1 MNSKKA
7 QVQFFYTVTDEE
19 LMLMSSQNPELRF
32 ERNADG
38 TLETMP
44 PTGGISGN
52 REAKAT
58 AYLLTW
64 VESQD
69 LGEVFSSSTG
79 FRLPNTA
86 VRLPKALRS
95 AQSPDAAFVAKGRLP
110 EGWDEQEDKFI
121 NLAPDFVIE
130 IRSKNDSL
138 EKLKAKIEEYIA
150 NGVKLGWLI
159 DRQNQQALVYRRDGS
174 ITQYPA
180 TAILNGEDVVVG
192 FTLPLAR
199 LL

>member
-1 MNSKKA
+1 MTSEKIT
-7 QVQFFYTVTDEE
+7 VQSLYTVTDEE

-32 ERNADG
+32 ERNANG

-52 REAKAT
+52 REIKAG
-58 AYLLTW
+58 AYLLNW

-79 FRLPNTA
+79 FRLANTA
-86 VRLPKALRS
+86 VR
-95 AQSPDAAFVAKGRLP
+95 SPDAAFVAKGRLP
-110 EGWDEQEDKFI
+110 EGWDEEEDKFI

-130 IRSKNDSL
+130 IRSKNYSL
-138 EKLKAKIEEYIA
+138 AKLKAKMEEYIS
-150 NGVKLGWLI
+150 NGVQLGWLI
-159 DRQNQQALVYRRDGS
+159 DSKNQQALVYRRDGS

-180 TAILNGEDVVVG
+180 TAILSGEDVVPG
-192 FTLPLAR
+192 FTLPLR
-199 LL
+199 KLL

>member
-1 MNSKKA
+1 MTSEKIT
-7 QVQFFYTVTDEE
+7 VQSLYTVTDEE

-32 ERNADG
+32 ERNANG

-52 REAKAT
+52 REIKAG
-58 AYLLTW
+58 AYLFNW
-64 VESQD
+64 VESHD

-79 FRLPNTA
+79 FRLANTA
-86 VRLPKALRS
+86 VR
-95 AQSPDAAFVAKGRLP
+95 SPDAAFVAKGRLP
-110 EGWDEQEDKFI
+110 EGWDEEDDKFI

-138 EKLKAKIEEYIA
+138 AKLKAKMEEYIS
-150 NGVKLGWLI
+150 NGVQLGWLI
-159 DRQNQQALVYRRDGS
+159 DSKNQQALVYRRDGS

-180 TAILNGEDVVVG
+180 TAVLSGEDVVPG
-192 FTLPLAR
+192 FTL
-199 LL
+199 LLKKLL

>member
-1 MNSKKA
+1 MTSEKIT
-7 QVQFFYTVTDEE
+7 VQSLYTVTDEE

-32 ERNADG
+32 ERNANG

-52 REAKAT
+52 REIKAG
-58 AYLLTW
+58 AYLFNW

-79 FRLPNTA
+79 FRLANTA
-86 VRLPKALRS
+86 VR
-95 AQSPDAAFVAKGRLP
+95 SPDAAFVAKGRLP
-110 EGWDEQEDKFI
+110 EGWDQQEDKFI

-138 EKLKAKIEEYIA
+138 AKLKAKMEEYIA
-150 NGVKLGWLI
+150 NGVQLGWLI
-159 DRQNQQALVYRRDGS
+159 DSKNQQALVYRRDGS

-180 TAILNGEDVVVG
+180 TAILSGEDVVTG
-192 FTLPLAR
+192 LMLPLKK